1 MVYAKL
7 PRMELPIDPASLLTA
22 GSMVG
27 SGSGSGSTGIMM
39 AAFRAWGNGS
49 LFSQLEKALSSVG
62 GGSLDASKVRQL
74 SGWDRGMCGRTEV

>member
-74 SGWDRGMCGRTEV
+74 SGI